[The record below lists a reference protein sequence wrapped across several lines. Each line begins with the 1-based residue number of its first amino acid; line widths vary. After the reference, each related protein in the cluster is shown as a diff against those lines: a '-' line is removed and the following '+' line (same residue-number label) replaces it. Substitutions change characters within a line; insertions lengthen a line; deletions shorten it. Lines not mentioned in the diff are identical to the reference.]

1 MIDRLIDKLQVFTD
15 KLDLS
20 LKCTNRILLN
30 AKNDEWNEVE
40 RESINRE
47 RLLDII
53 AKEQEGIEGFIN
65 NLISED
71 LTPSNI
77 NIIKSWAFDTQN
89 WINSIAQRDDEII
102 DCLNDSK
109 DSITREIA
117 TVFKSKAAFRGY
129 NLNDV
134 RK

>member
-1 MIDRLIDKLQVFTD
+1 MIDRLIDKLQTFTD

-20 LKCTNRILLN
+20 IKCTNRILKC
-30 AKNDEWNEVE
+30 AKNNEWSIVE

-53 AKEQEGIEGFIN
+53 AKEQENIEGFIN
-65 NLISED
+65 NIFSED

-102 DCLNDSK
+102 ECLNDSK
-109 DSITREIA
+109 DGITREIA

>member
-1 MIDRLIDKLQVFTD
+1 MIDRLIEKLQIFTD

-20 LKCTNRILLN
+20 LKCTNRILLS
-30 AKNDEWNEVE
+30 AKNDQWDLLQQ
-40 RESINRE
+40 ESVNRE

-53 AKEQEGIEGFIN
+53 AKEQEGIESYIN
-65 NLISED
+65 ALFSED
-71 LTPSNI
+71 LTPNNI

-89 WINSIAQRDDEII
+89 WINSIALRDDEII
-102 DCLNDSK
+102 ECLNESK
-109 DSITREIA
+109 DGITREIA